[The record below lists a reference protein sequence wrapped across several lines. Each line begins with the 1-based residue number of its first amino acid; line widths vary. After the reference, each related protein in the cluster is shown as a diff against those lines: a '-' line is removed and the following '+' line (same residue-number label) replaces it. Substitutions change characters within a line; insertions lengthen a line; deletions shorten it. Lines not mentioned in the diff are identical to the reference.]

1 MTVIDEQG
9 RPEPPV
15 AAGEAETLI
24 GFLEF
29 HRSTLEW
36 KCSGLDAGGLRSR
49 LGASTM
55 TLGGL
60 LKHLAYVEDIW
71 FTHRLHGGER
81 AAVWQS
87 APFDTDPDWDW
98 TSAADDSPEELW
110 ALWREA
116 VDRSRR
122 FLAEALRTGGLDQP
136 AERPMRDG
144 RVPSARW

>member
-1 MTVIDEQG
+1 
-9 RPEPPV
+9 
-15 AAGEAETLI
+15 
-24 GFLEF
+24 
-29 HRSTLEW
+29 
-36 KCSGLDAGGLRSR
+36 
-49 LGASTM
+49 
-55 TLGGL
+55 
-60 LKHLAYVEDIW
+60 
-71 FTHRLHGGER
+71 
-81 AAVWQS
+81 VWQS

-144 RVPSARW
+144 RVPSARWIVTHMIEEYARHNGHADLLRESIDGAVGE